1 MKNTKSIFDQYRDKI
16 TSIAQKLRFS
26 GDTLDVLLVPD
37 NVAEHTLNITRDD
50 GSKKELSAYRVQ
62 FSNARGP
69 YKGGIR
75 LHDAADL
82 DEVSFLAALMNLK
95 TAVVGIPMG
104 GAKGGVVVNAK
115 DYSKGELERIA
126 RAWVSAMSDIIG
138 VDQDIPAP
146 DMYTTPQIMGYM
158 LDEYEKI
165 TGKSEP
171 GMITGKPI
179 ALGGSLGRDTATA
192 QGGVYTL
199 EELVKK
205 LKLDRSKLRVAVQG
219 FGNSGYNAA
228 KILYDLGY
236 KIVAVSD
243 SRNGIYSESGLDPEH
258 VMTIK
263 QDKGS
268 VADVPNVR
276 VITNAELLTCDCDV
290 LIPAALDRQVT
301 QENADGVQ
309 AKIIVEL
316 ANGPVTVEA
325 DVILNKKDVHIIPDI
340 LANAGGVTVSY
351 FEWVQN
357 RMQYMWSVEEV
368 AEKLKS
374 IMVPSFH
381 AVWEQSKN
389 HNISLRDA
397 AYMIAVVRIVEALK
411 LRGRVS

>member
-1 MKNTKSIFDQYRDKI
+1 MKNTSSIFDQYREKI
-16 TSIAQKLRFS
+16 TSIAQALRFS

-37 NVAEHTLNITRDD
+37 NVAEHTLDIVRDD
-50 GSKKELSAYRVQ
+50 GSKESLPAYRVQ

-75 LHDAADL
+75 FHDAADL
-82 DEVSFLAALMNLK
+82 DEVSFLAALMTLK

-115 DYSKGELERIA
+115 EYSRNELEQIA
-126 RAWVSAMSDIIG
+126 RAWVGAMSDIIG

-179 ALGGSLGRDTATA
+179 TLGGSLGRDTATA

-199 EELVKK
+199 EELVKE
-205 LKLDRSKLRVAVQG
+205 LELDRSNLRVAVQG

-228 KILYDLGY
+228 KILHDLGY

-243 SRNGIYSESGLDPEH
+243 SRNGIYSEAGLDPEY
-258 VMTIK
+258 VMTVK

-268 VADVPNVR
+268 VSDVSDVT

-290 LIPAALDRQVT
+290 LIPAALDRQIT
-301 QENADGVQ
+301 KENADDVQ

-316 ANGPVTVEA
+316 ANGPVTAEA
-325 DVILNKKDVHIIPDI
+325 DEILNKKEIHVIPDI

-368 AEKLKS
+368 SEKLKS
-374 IMVPSFH
+374 IMIPAFH
-381 AVWEQSKN
+381 AVWDQSKN
-389 HNISLRDA
+389 HNSSLRDA
-397 AYMIAVVRIVEALK
+397 AYMIAVMRIVEALK
-411 LRGRVS
+411 LRGRV

>member
-1 MKNTKSIFDQYRDKI
+1 MKNTNIFDQYKEKI
-16 TSIAQKLRFS
+16 TDIAT
-26 GDTLDVLLVPD
+26 TLHLDDATRDALLTPD
-37 NVAEHTLNITRDD
+37 NTAEHTLEVTRDD
-50 GSKKELSAYRVQ
+50 GSQETLSAYRVQ

-75 LHDAADL
+75 FHDAADL
-82 DEVSFLAALMNLK
+82 DEVSFLAALMALK

-115 DYSKGELERIA
+115 NYSQAELERIA
-126 RAWVSAMSDIIG
+126 RAWVGAMSDIIG

-199 EELVKK
+199 EELVKQ
-205 LKLDRSKLRVAVQG
+205 LELDRSSLRVAVQG

-228 KILYDLGY
+228 KILHGLGY
-236 KIVAVSD
+236 RIVAVSD
-243 SRNGIYSESGLDPEH
+243 SRNGIYDEKGFDPEY
-258 VMTIK
+258 VMTVK

-268 VADVPNVR
+268 VADVPDVHI
-276 VITNAELLTCDCDV
+276 ITNAELLECDCDV
-290 LIPAALDRQVT
+290 LIPAALDGQIT
-301 QENADGVQ
+301 KENADAVQ

-316 ANGPVTVEA
+316 ANGPVTAEA
-325 DVILNKKDVHIIPDI
+325 DEILNKKDVHIIPDI

-357 RMQYMWSVEEV
+357 RMQYMWDAEEV
-368 AEKLKS
+368 KSKLQS
-374 IMVPSFH
+374 IMIPAFH
-381 AVWEQSKN
+381 SVWEQSKN
-389 HNISLRDA
+389 HNSSMRDA
-397 AYMIAVVRIVEALK
+397 AYMIAVMRIVEALR
-411 LRGRVS
+411 LRGRV